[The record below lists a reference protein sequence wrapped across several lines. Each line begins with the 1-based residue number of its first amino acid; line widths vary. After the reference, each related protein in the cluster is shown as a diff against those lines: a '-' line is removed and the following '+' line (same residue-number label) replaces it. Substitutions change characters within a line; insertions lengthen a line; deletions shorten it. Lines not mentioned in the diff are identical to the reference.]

1 MKYDDETLMA
11 YADGALDADRSAEI
25 RRASERDPAIARRI
39 DAFRQSA
46 ATIKQAFDAE
56 LDAPVPP
63 ALLASVQAAIAR
75 AQQTSQPVAEQQRPA
90 VVSVGTVQKRSFFG
104 WVANEPRYAMA
115 ASVSALVIG
124 VAGYLAGMTTS
135 DQRLQTAALSPA
147 GLSIGATKDEQRA
160 LSVALSETSSGQ
172 RRALG
177 RDAASG
183 QVQLVATF
191 RDRAGTLCREFAVQ
205 RTGESATQ
213 GVACRSQED
222 WSIKAIAVVPVAAD
236 AYTPA
241 SGHAAVD
248 SYLTLIEAGPPLS
261 AQDEQ
266 QALGALRK

>member
-11 YADGALDADRSAEI
+11 YADGALDRDRSAEI
-25 RRASERDPAIARRI
+25 RRASESDPAIARRI

-46 ATIKQAFDAE
+46 ANIKQAFDAE

-75 AQQTSQPVAEQQRPA
+75 AQQAAQPEAKQVQPVIVP
-90 VVSVGTVQKRSFFG
+90 VGTVQKRSFFG

-124 VAGYLAGMTTS
+124 VAGYLAGITS
-135 DQRLQTAALSPA
+135 SSQGLQTAALPA
-147 GLSIGATKDEQRA
+147 SGLSIGVTKDEQRA
-160 LSVALSETSSGQ
+160 LSVALSEAGSGQ
-172 RRALG
+172 SRALG
-177 RDAASG
+177 RVAGSG
-183 QVQLVATF
+183 QVQMVATF

-205 RTGESATQ
+205 RAGESATQ
-213 GVACRSQED
+213 GVACRGQQD
-222 WSIKAIAVVPVAAD
+222 WSIKAIAVVPAAAD

-266 QALGALRK
+266 QALAALR